1 MLLLCRPISYAIRL
15 FNTVEIVS
23 NMTAARCMEHD
34 INNNFSPKGIGFP
47 LGNFGRKIAGIIIK
61 IAISIKEPKENVI
74 KSAENTA
81 LMRVSTNNVRYSDF
95 MLLLFS
101 MIKSPF
107 QINIIILL

>member
-1 MLLLCRPISYAIRL
+1 MLLCRPTSYDIISKIIA
-15 FNTVEIVS
+15 VK
-23 NMTAARCMEHD
+23 CMEHD
-34 INNNFSPKGIGFP
+34 INNNFSPKRIGFP

-61 IAISIKEPKENVI
+61 IAISMKDPKENVI

-101 MIKSPF
+101 MINEHSIP
-107 QINIIILL
+107 NIRYCIYFIF